1 MTPRLARTW
10 PVLTAVLIAGAAG
23 LVFTRALDTRTNY
36 DEGVYLASLDAM
48 RRGQDLGTELYTSQ
62 PPVFYWLLRG
72 LAAPF
77 DSSIPEIRVAL
88 ALLAVL
94 GVAAAIVLGW
104 RLYGPPAGLV
114 SGALVVIGPPY
125 PSVAPTVSA
134 DVPAVALGLVSLALL
149 TFALGR
155 GAPRSRAGWACAAGA
170 VLTLA
175 VLTKL
180 LAAPFVVPFVALAAA
195 AGAARRVLPAGL
207 VGAAVAT
214 LIVVAVHAA
223 AVDDIWRQVVTDHTD
238 ARALGT
244 LSGNADQIRKLLEP
258 RTPFGWLVPL
268 GFVAFLL
275 SRRARA
281 TWPLWTFVP
290 AAVGFLLLVRPL
302 ADHHLVLLSVAC
314 AIAAGP
320 SLALAIGGL
329 GRVPQV
335 AAASVL
341 VLFVAAGV
349 YQEQRRLH
357 RNDLPD
363 PPEVAWAIAA
373 IDRATSRD
381 ALVVTDQPIV
391 LFRAKRETTGPLV
404 DISNTRVTGGTLTA
418 ADVNAEIRRSRP
430 DAVLVDRMLRFLPAT
445 LAELDRGYRRRVRC
459 GSATLYLNSKAET
472 APVPGSVLT
481 NPSDGCGGGQ
491 RAP

>member
-10 PVLTAVLIAGAAG
+10 PVLTAVLVAAAAG

-48 RRGQDLGTELYTSQ
+48 RHGQDLGTELYTSQ

-77 DSSIPEIRVAL
+77 GSSIPEIRVAL

-94 GVAAAIVLGW
+94 GVAAAIVLGS
-104 RLYGPPAGLV
+104 RLYGRRRFAV
-114 SGALVVIGPPY
+114 RRARRDR
-125 PSVAPTVSA
+125 PSIPVRPPTVSA

-149 TFALGR
+149 TFALRR

-170 VLTLA
+170 VLALA
-175 VLTKL
+175 VLTKFL
-180 LAAPFVVPFVALAAA
+180 PAPFVVPFVALAAA
-195 AGAARRVLPAGL
+195 AGVARRVFPRAL
-207 VGAAVAT
+207 VGAALAT
-214 LIVVAVHAA
+214 LIVVAVHAT

-238 ARALGT
+238 ARALGN

-268 GFVAFLL
+268 GFVALLL

-320 SLALAIGGL
+320 SIVLAIGGL
-329 GRVPQV
+329 GRV
-335 AAASVL
+335 
-341 VLFVAAGV
+341 
-349 YQEQRRLH
+349 RRL
-357 RNDLPD
+357 LPHPCSCSSSPQASTRSSD
-363 PPEVAWAIAA
+363 ASTGT
-373 IDRATSRD
+373 TS
-381 ALVVTDQPIV
+381 P
-391 LFRAKRETTGPLV
+391 
-404 DISNTRVTGGTLTA
+404 TRL
-418 ADVNAEIRRSRP
+418 
-430 DAVLVDRMLRFLPAT
+430 
-445 LAELDRGYRRRVRC
+445 
-459 GSATLYLNSKAET
+459 K
-472 APVPGSVLT
+472 
-481 NPSDGCGGGQ
+481 
-491 RAP
+491 

>member
-1 MTPRLARTW
+1 VTPRLARIW
-10 PVLTAVLIAGAAG
+10 PVLTAVLIAVAAG

-62 PPVFYWLLRG
+62 PPVFYWLLRT

-77 DSSIPEIRVAL
+77 GSSIPEIRIAFALVAI
-88 ALLAVL
+88 L

-114 SGALVVIGPPY
+114 SGGLVVIGPPY

-134 DVPAVALGLVSLALL
+134 DVPAVAIGLVSLVLL

-155 GAPRSRAGWACAAGA
+155 GAPRARLGWASAAGA
-170 VLTLA
+170 VLALA

-180 LAAPFVVPFVALAAA
+180 LAAPFVVPFVALALGAR
-195 AGAARRVLPAGL
+195 AARRVLPAAL
-207 VGAAVAT
+207 FGAALAT
-214 LIVVAVHAA
+214 LIVAVAHAA
-223 AVDDIWRQVVTDHTD
+223 ALDDIWRQVVSDHTD

-275 SRRARA
+275 SRRARP

-290 AAVGFLLLVRPL
+290 TAVGFLLLVRPL

-329 GRVPQV
+329 GRVPQTV
-335 AAASVL
+335 AASVL
-341 VLFVAAGV
+341 VLCVAAGLF
-349 YQEQRRLH
+349 QEQRRLH

-363 PPEVAWAIAA
+363 PPEVAWAIEA
-373 IDRATSRD
+373 IERATSRD

-430 DAVLVDRMLRFLPAT
+430 DAVLVNRMLRFLPAT
-445 LAELDRGYRRRVRC
+445 LAELDRGHRWRVRC
-459 GSATLYLNSKAET
+459 GSATLYLNSRAET
-472 APVPGSVLT
+472 PACPIQS
-481 NPSDGCGGGQ
+481 
-491 RAP
+491 